1 MKTRVSIKYFES
13 SCKLNDNFSR
23 NNLPRIKYGV
33 YVINFNDKNSKGII
47 ICQSTKVQ
55 LCILVLSQ
63 LNTKQGTQ
71 EVLNK
76 IKDKTI
82 TRNIIRI
89 QDNKSIMC
97 GFYCI
102 AFIEYMLSQ
111 KALLDTNLLSP
122 NDYKKMTK

>member
-1 MKTRVSIKYFES
+1 M
-13 SCKLNDNFSR
+13 
-23 NNLPRIKYGV
+23 
-33 YVINFNDKNSKGII
+33 
-47 ICQSTKVQ
+47 STKVQ
-55 LCILVLSQ
+55 LCTLVLLQ

-82 TRNIIRI
+82 TRNKFRI

-102 AFIEYMLSQ
+102 AFIEYMLLR
-111 KALLDTNLLSP
+111 KTLLDTNLLFP